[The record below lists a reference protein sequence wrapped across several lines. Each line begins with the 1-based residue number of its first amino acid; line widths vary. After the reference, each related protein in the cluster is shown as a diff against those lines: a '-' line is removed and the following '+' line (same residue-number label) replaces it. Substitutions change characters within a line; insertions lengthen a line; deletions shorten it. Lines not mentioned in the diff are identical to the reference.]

1 MFTVAA
7 NRRYTIQTA
16 SCWALFLMLTTLLP
30 LVGATQPGSASAL
43 LLSATIALPIILH
56 VIATLELIRNGD
68 EFARALTAKR
78 FVIAWGIAMALW
90 CAWGFAEQI
99 AALRHAPGWML
110 YPLFWLSF
118 GVVALFVRSSR

>member
-1 MFTVAA
+1 MFTEAA

-16 SCWALFLMLTTLLP
+16 SCWALFLALTMLP
-30 LVGATQPGSASAL
+30 PIAGATQPGSASAL
-43 LLSATIALPIILH
+43 LLSATIALPVALH
-56 VIATLELIRNGD
+56 VIATLKLIRSGD

-99 AALRHAPGWML
+99 AALRHVPGWML

-118 GVVALFVRSSR
+118 GVVALFVRSSN

>member
-1 MFTVAA
+1 MFTEAA

-16 SCWALFLMLTTLLP
+16 GCWTLFLMLTLLP
-30 LVGATQPGSASAL
+30 PPTCVAAPGSAGAL
-43 LLSATIALPIILH
+43 LLSAAIAVPLALH
-56 VIATLELIRNGD
+56 VAATLELIKGGD

-78 FVIAWGIAMALW
+78 FVIAWGAAMALW

-99 AALRHAPGWML
+99 AALRHAPGWLL
-110 YPLFWLSF
+110 YPLFWLAF